1 VKTLKDASIVLLI
14 IAAAFALV
22 LTTPGAQKHPIV
34 LMFLSLP
41 LALQVSLVV
50 TLLICISYVGILI
63 VRFAS
68 QDWSGAKIRY
78 EERHRQELNK

>member
-1 VKTLKDASIVLLI
+1 MLKDASIVLLI
-14 IAAAFALV
+14 IAAALALI
-22 LTTPGAQKHPIV
+22 LTTPGAQNHPIV

-41 LALQVSLVV
+41 ITLQVSLVV
-50 TLLICISYVGILI
+50 SLFICVSYVGILI

-78 EERHRQELNK
+78 EERHRKELNKQ

>member
-1 VKTLKDASIVLLI
+1 MKDASIVLLI
-14 IAAAFALV
+14 IAAALALI
-22 LTTPGAQKHPIV
+22 LTTPAAQNHPIV

-41 LALQVSLVV
+41 LVLQVSLVV
-50 TLLICISYVGILI
+50 SLFICVSYVGILI

-78 EERHRQELNK
+78 EERHRKEQNKQ